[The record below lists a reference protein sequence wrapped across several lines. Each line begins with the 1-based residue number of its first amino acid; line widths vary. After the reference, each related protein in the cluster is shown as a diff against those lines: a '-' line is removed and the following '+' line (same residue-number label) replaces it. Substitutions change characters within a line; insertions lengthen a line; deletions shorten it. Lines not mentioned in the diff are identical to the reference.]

1 MKTPLQPVN
10 PATLEPLEIV
20 EQATGAE
27 IGEAVS
33 EATRA
38 TRTGWP
44 RDHRLRAQSLNAWA
58 DLLSDHSPELADDL
72 VRETGKPI
80 GEARK
85 EIAGAID
92 SLRFNAGLARLPL
105 GRAAGLPDGSEAHL
119 VREPV
124 GPTVFIT
131 PWNWPVLLLL
141 RDLAPAFAAGVTAL
155 VKPAPQTTHVT
166 RRVIALGH
174 RAGVPPEVLHV
185 LPGDAEVGA
194 ELVAHPDTRA
204 VAITGST
211 EAGQAVM
218 RAAAATMTRPLL
230 ELGGKASMLVL
241 ADADL
246 EAAVEAAARAAVIT
260 SGQMCMACTRMLV
273 HAHHA
278 KDAEEL
284 LRERLSALTPGDPRD
299 ESTDLGPLISEAA
312 VTKVLD
318 AVDRARED
326 GRVLVGGQQVHPDGL
341 RGHFLTPA
349 LVSELDPRSP
359 VVQEDIFG
367 PLLSLEVFDSDEN
380 AVELANAT
388 PFGLAAA
395 VWTRDLTRGF
405 AVAREL
411 QSGTVWLNGYNH
423 SYAEMPSGGVRM
435 SGMGRTRGIEGV
447 EQFTELKHVHFPVG
461 L

>member
-1 MKTPLQPVN
+1 MKAPIQPVN
-10 PATLEPLEIV
+10 PATLEPLEPA
-20 EQATGAE
+20 EQATNAE

-33 EATRA
+33 EAA
-38 TRTGWP
+38 LAMRTGWP
-44 RDHRLRAQSLNAWA
+44 REHRRRAQSLNAWA
-58 DLLSDHSPELADDL
+58 DLLGDHSSELADDL

-80 GEARK
+80 GEAHK
-85 EIAGAID
+85 EVAGAID
-92 SLRFNAGLARLPL
+92 ALQFNAGLARLPL
-105 GRAAGLPDGSEAHL
+105 GRAAGLPDGTEAHL

-155 VKPAPQTTHVT
+155 VKPAPQTTHIT

-174 RAGVPPEVLHV
+174 RAGVPREALHV
-185 LPGDAEVGA
+185 LPGDADVGA
-194 ELVAHPDTRA
+194 ALVTHPDTRA

-230 ELGGKASMLVL
+230 ELGGKASMIVL
-241 ADADL
+241 EDADL
-246 EAAVEAAARAAVIT
+246 EAAVEVAARAAVIT
-260 SGQMCMACTRMLV
+260 SGQMCMACTRILV

-278 KDAEEL
+278 KDAEKL
-284 LRERLSALTPGDPRD
+284 LRERMAALTPGDPRD

-312 VTKVLD
+312 MNKVLT

-326 GRVLVGGQQVHPDGL
+326 GRVLVGGHQVRPDGL
-341 RGHFLTPA
+341 PGHFLTPV

-367 PLLSLEVFDSDEN
+367 PLLSLEVFDSDE
-380 AVELANAT
+380 AAIELANAT
-388 PFGLAAA
+388 SFGLAAA
-395 VWTRDLTRGF
+395 VWTRDLARGF

-411 QSGTVWLNGYNH
+411 QAGTVWLNGYNH